1 MLTQGEGQTLSQSR
15 FASVREKLATLLSEE
30 SGQDLVEY
38 GLIAGLIGLA
48 AVTST
53 HGVAVSVQNALNFVS
68 SRLALAVN

>member
-1 MLTQGEGQTLSQSR
+1 MCSQGRLQ
-15 FASVREKLATLLSEE
+15 ASLQEIRATLTLLHREE

-53 HGVAVSVQNALNFVS
+53 HGVAVSVQNAINFVS
-68 SRLALAVN
+68 SRLALAI

>member
-1 MLTQGEGQTLSQSR
+1 MCSPVE
-15 FASVREKLATLLSEE
+15 LLSSLQKSFSRKGTLAFFLHDD

-53 HGVAVSVQNALNFVS
+53 HGVAVSVQGAINFVS
-68 SRLALAVN
+68 SRLALSIP